1 METTNES
8 RQERIFGAQQAG
20 QEQRELTY
28 RSITGGSALEALG
41 GVGVIALAIVGLTGT
56 IPLYLAPIA
65 AITYGVAL
73 AAEGASLTS
82 RYSQLARADG
92 LIQRVEI
99 GGGAGAELVGGLA
112 GGILGILALIGIA
125 PVVLISV
132 AAIVFGA
139 AMLLGAGSEAR
150 IGTIASEIGH
160 PMVSNA
166 VIGSAGVEVLVG
178 VGAVALGI
186 VALTGIVPMSLAL
199 IALLTL
205 GAGAF
210 IQGTAA
216 IGSMVSLFG

>member
-1 METTNES
+1 MESMHETRE
-8 RQERIFGAQQAG
+8 ERIYGAQQAG
-20 QEQRELTY
+20 PHQRDVTY
-28 RSITGGSALEALG
+28 RSVTSGSAVEALE
-41 GVGVIALAIVGLTGT
+41 GVGVIALAIIGLTGT

-73 AAEGASLTS
+73 AAEGASVAS

-92 LIQRVEI
+92 VIQRVET

-125 PVVLISV
+125 PVVLLSV

-150 IGTIASEIGH
+150 MSTIVSESGH
-160 PMVSNA
+160 PLVSDA

-178 VGAVALGI
+178 IGAVALGI
-186 VALTGIVPMSLAL
+186 VALTGIVPLSLAL

-210 IQGTAA
+210 IQGTAV